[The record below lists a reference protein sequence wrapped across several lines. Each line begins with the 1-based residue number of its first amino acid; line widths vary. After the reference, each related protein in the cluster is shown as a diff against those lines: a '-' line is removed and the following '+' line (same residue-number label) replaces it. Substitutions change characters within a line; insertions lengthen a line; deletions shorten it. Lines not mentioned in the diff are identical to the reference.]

1 MIKGLCKLTGGRKS
15 RAGLRMILTR
25 GREEKEE
32 EEEEE
37 LLLRYEEQRT
47 SSI

>member
-15 RAGLRMILTR
+15 RAGLRIILTK
-25 GREEKEE
+25 GGGGGENDTDDVEE

-37 LLLRYEEQRT
+37 NGVLR
-47 SSI
+47 

>member
-15 RAGLRMILTR
+15 RAGLRIILTR
-25 GREEKEE
+25 GGGGGENDTDDVEE

-37 LLLRYEEQRT
+37 NGVLR
-47 SSI
+47 